1 MFFHQKRT
9 PFINCVSGKTWVL
22 PDVVTIQLVQD
33 GIHPLTSLLPL
44 FHAKNQDLKIV
55 CRANAIGRDE
65 HADGEVDKMVTI
77 TTSKVVLAGM
87 VNYVHIFLGFAF
99 HRLYVF

>member
-1 MFFHQKRT
+1 M
-9 PFINCVSGKTWVL
+9 L

-65 HADGEVDKMVTI
+65 HADSEVDKMVTI

-99 HRLYVF
+99 HSCIAVVICLLNQS